1 MKLLIN
7 LLAALLLLAGM
18 ALAQAQSAGGT
29 MNSLSTNPR
38 QNQELTNSTGTESGQ
53 PSDAVPGS
61 ENQPNGLVPQTTNM
75 VGSGS
80 NGNMSQP
87 TPGSKPPTPAT
98 PEQKAP
104 AASQQQGK
112 NAGAIMSGKQ
122 GTKGQRAVRYR
133 SQTLAT
139 DH

>member
-7 LLAALLLLAGM
+7 LTAAGLLLGGM
-18 ALAQAQSAGGT
+18 ALAQSSSGT

-61 ENQPNGLVPQTTNM
+61 ESQPNGLVPETTNM

-98 PEQKAP
+98 SEQKAP
-104 AASQQQGK
+104 VASQQQGK
-112 NAGAIMSGKQ
+112 STGATVSES
-122 GTKGQRAVRYR
+122 QRAKSSSKQRK
-133 SQTLAT
+133 Q
-139 DH
+139 